1 MKLDLAWLRILWWS
15 LVWFGWGFSNEA
27 WFGLA
32 EDSLMKTGLIR
43 LGWGFSNEAC
53 FGLAEDSLMKLGLVW
68 LRILWRSLV
77 WFGWGF
83 TNEAWFGLAEDSLLN
98 LRILR
103 CRFEVCF
110 GGGFSGVDS
119 KYGLVWLTILR
130 VWRWST
136 GRIILKIFLLQGIN
150 TKPDQKGGGWPLNQF
165 LF

>member
-1 MKLDLAWLRILWWS
+1 
-15 LVWFGWGFSNEA
+15 
-27 WFGLA
+27 
-32 EDSLMKTGLIR
+32 
-43 LGWGFSNEAC
+43 
-53 FGLAEDSLMKLGLVW
+53 MKLGLVW

-150 TKPDQKGGGWPLNQF
+150 TKPDQKGGGVASKPVFVLSFTYNWECYHIFFIRVKYKKGWEPPLILYEDIF
-165 LF
+165 FKAKFEIFH